1 MMMGVAMT
9 KTMSAVTQDTYGPP
23 EDVLAVETCPL
34 PSIGDDELLVSI
46 EASSINPADWHS
58 VRGEPLV
65 ARVAIG
71 LGAPAF
77 DSPGCDAAGIVEQV
91 GNSVTGFSIGDLVL
105 GYPPEKRRG
114 GFAEYAAVPASN
126 AALIPESV
134 SFAEAACLPLAGGTA
149 LQAVRDHAV
158 VESGQRVMVVG
169 ASGGV
174 GSFAVQIAKTL
185 GAHVTGVCSGRN
197 VEFVRGLGADEVID
211 YVSSDYSIVDS
222 DGEFFDAILQLGGTM
237 PASQLRK
244 ALKPDGLLVMA
255 SGDGGGR
262 LFGPIGRIV
271 RGLAS
276 SAFGRG
282 RVMTMNAVP
291 TGPDL
296 AYLVGL
302 VASGEIR
309 VPIEKS
315 VTLAEVPNAIREI
328 ESAHTT
334 GKISVVI

>member
-1 MMMGVAMT
+1 MMEMT
-9 KTMSAVTQDTYGPP
+9 MTNMMSAVTQHIYGPP
-23 EDVLAVETCPL
+23 ESVLAVEEVAV
-34 PSIGDDELLVSI
+34 PSIATDELLIAS

-65 ARVAIG
+65 ARVSIG
-71 LGAPAF
+71 LRAPAF
-77 DSPGCDAAGIVEQV
+77 DSPGCDVAGVVEQV
-91 GNSVTGFSIGDLVL
+91 GDSVSGFSVGDRVL

-114 GFAEYAAVPASN
+114 GFAEYAAISASN
-126 AALIPESV
+126 AALIPERL

-149 LQAVRDHAV
+149 LQALRDHAR
-158 VESGQRVMVVG
+158 VEPGQRVMVVG

-185 GAHVTGVCSGRN
+185 GADVAGVCSGRN
-197 VEFVRGLGADEVID
+197 VEFVEDLGADEVID
-211 YVSSDYSIVDS
+211 YVSSDYSIVADE
-222 DGEFFDAILQLGGTM
+222 GELFDAILQLGGTM
-237 PASQLRK
+237 PTSQLRK
-244 ALKPDGLLVMA
+244 ALTPDGRLIMA
-255 SGDGGGR
+255 GGDGGGR

-271 RGLAS
+271 GGLAS

-282 RVMTMNAVP
+282 HVTMMNAEP
-291 TGPDL
+291 TTTDL
-296 AYLVGL
+296 DYLADL
-302 VASGEIR
+302 VASGALR

-328 ESAHTT
+328 ETAHTR